1 MSEMIFG
8 ALWNCRADTD
18 RNQRNPEQSTAETAD
33 FRQKYLKNIEKCK
46 KNGAKHSCGHPIA
59 WNLKT
64 ESQRRMEREVPPDRS
79 RKTGEKLHRFL
90 CFFRCFL
97 RKTPCFRRVIV
108 NGFSKKGPFRIA
120 RYFASVIPTVS
131 VLCRQEICLHGEY
144 SKPIRYR
151 ITGGQYP

>member
-33 FRQKYLKNIEKCK
+33 FRRKYLKNIEKCK

-64 ESQRRMEREVPPDRS
+64 ESQRRMEREVPLIEV
-79 RKTGEKLHRFL
+79 EK
-90 CFFRCFL
+90 
-97 RKTPCFRRVIV
+97 RVKNFTV
-108 NGFSKKGPFRIA
+108 FYAFSGVF
-120 RYFASVIPTVS
+120 
-131 VLCRQEICLHGEY
+131 
-144 SKPIRYR
+144 
-151 ITGGQYP
+151 